1 MINKLTLFFFI
12 ISLLIIPKYLYALSA
27 SSYLISN
34 IAFKS
39 YDFKNVFE
47 EVESAV
53 RHDHRS
59 FPILGRQSHRIETMY
74 GPPQRQTMCQ

>member
-47 EVESAV
+47 ELQMENEELNLN
-53 RHDHRS
+53 DY
-59 FPILGRQSHRIETMY
+59 ETKLIASINLNK
-74 GPPQRQTMCQ
+74 